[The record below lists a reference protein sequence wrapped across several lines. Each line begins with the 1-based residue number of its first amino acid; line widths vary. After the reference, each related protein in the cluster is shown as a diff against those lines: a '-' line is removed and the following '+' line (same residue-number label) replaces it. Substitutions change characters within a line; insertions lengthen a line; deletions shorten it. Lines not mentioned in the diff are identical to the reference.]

1 MVSVRRPTSIEKP
14 GPVVKFNQDQIPVL
28 LDRLAIGFES
38 IIEAQRN
45 LEYCKQ
51 ELALLPDYNL
61 KDSFNYLN
69 QGEGITRSQF

>member
-1 MVSVRRPTSIEKP
+1 MSEE
-14 GPVVKFNQDQIPVL
+14 QIPVL
-28 LDRLAIGFES
+28 LQRMAEGFEN

-61 KDSFNYLN
+61 RDNFVYLN
-69 QGEGITRSQF
+69 QGNGITLAKF